1 MALKEFLKRGIQSLL
16 KKKKT
21 DPVSGESQKLIT
33 YQPEAK
39 KQTAKQLAKQDAQ
52 LPVKVDRK
60 ITDDLLMGETTQPA
74 FGSSTYDWVMRKG
87 PGKYSADEWIDHLTS
102 SRKINYK
109 IFGKPATKIERGP
122 KRFTYDRGS
131 RYAGKEA
138 TINKEELFDT
148 NLATFDDAGNI
159 TGGLIGAAKRFGLKL
174 SAQDIGNMIKM
185 NPVNRLKPVDYGG
198 VFFSPKAETIF
209 KGLNSQ
215 LDDLAKTNPSLTTR
229 FSNKIVPA
237 FEDTKRQ
244 LVGLKRAIQ
253 NGDNN
258 SVTQISANIRNNLGT
273 LRTSEKITQNTRA
286 QINGVLGGVDELVR
300 MSKGG
305 GNVRPVKYQNETSYT
320 FPGGQNYRETVFV
333 LDEPILGNTQ
343 AMKNLGH
350 YDDLKN
356 NLFHVRYD
364 TRFTPDGKKALV
376 IHEIQSD
383 ANQSIAKYLTAKNA
397 FSGERRINPF
407 QKEIETNL
415 LVNSRRKLIAEIDD
429 AVAKNQFNKSRAL
442 SDDLRGINDQIRNTF
457 RRATQYGDEK
467 KIDYFPLLDS
477 DAYGDYALKFL
488 INRAAKEKVD
498 FVAVMPFNKLHFR
511 QGYKA
516 GNERFYGYASGKGI
530 DKKGVAVMPQLMKKT
545 AKFNDSKAGTI
556 KLSLSDPKKPYKEV
570 MKDNF
575 TYPEAKGGKKII
587 SEYHETASNAP
598 MKGYKLI
605 DENNPRLYFDAFA
618 IEVKPNMAYTQKLY
632 KSEGGLVVDIFK
644 TL

>member
-1 MALKEFLKRGIQSLL
+1 MALKELLKRGISQLL

-33 YQPEAK
+33 YTPEAK
-39 KQTAKQLAKQDAQ
+39 TQTAKQLAKRDAE
-52 LPVKVDRK
+52 LPVKVDRN
-60 ITDDLLMGETTQPA
+60 ITDDLLMGETKQPA

-102 SRKINYK
+102 SRKVNYK
-109 IFGKPATKIERGP
+109 VFGKPTSRIERGP
-122 KRFTYDRGS
+122 KKFTYDKGS
-131 RYAGKEA
+131 RFAGKEA

-148 NLATFDDAGNI
+148 NLATFDDFGNI

-185 NPVNRLKPVDYGG
+185 NPVNRLKPVEFGG
-198 VFFSPKAETIF
+198 VFSSPKVDTIF
-209 KGLNSQ
+209 KGLSSKI
-215 LDDLAKTNPSLTTR
+215 DDLAKTNQQIPVFPDL
-229 FSNKIVPA
+229 
-237 FEDTKRQ
+237 KRN
-244 LVGLKRAIQ
+244 LDGLKRAIQ
-253 NGDNN
+253 TGDQN
-258 SVTQISANIRNNLGT
+258 SIAKIYANLRADLSDLKKSAAIS
-273 LRTSEKITQNTRA
+273 QNSRV
-286 QINGVLGGVDELVR
+286 QINGVLGGIDELVR
-300 MSKGG
+300 ISRGG

-320 FPGGQNYRETVFV
+320 FQGGNNYRETVFV
-333 LDEPILGNTQ
+333 LDEPILGNQRSMT
-343 AMKNLGH
+343 NLGH
-350 YDDLKN
+350 YEGLKN

-364 TRFTPDGKKALV
+364 TRITPDGKKALV

-383 ANQSIAKYLTAKNA
+383 ANQAIAKQLTAKEA
-397 FSGERRINPF
+397 FAGQRRINPF
-407 QKEIETNL
+407 QKDIELDL
-415 LVNSRRKLIAEIDD
+415 LINSRTKLLGEMDD
-429 AVAKNQFNKSRAL
+429 AIAKNQFNKARAI
-442 SDDLRGINDQIRNTF
+442 SDDLKNISQQINNTF
-457 RRATQYGDEK
+457 RAGDFNRTQQK
-467 KIDYFPLLDS
+467 LDYFPLLDS

-488 INRAAKEKVD
+488 MNKAAKENVD

-516 GNERFYGYASGKGI
+516 GNERFYGYATGKGI
-530 DKKGVAVMPQLMKKT
+530 DKKGQAIMPQLMKKA

-570 MKDNF
+570 VKENF
-575 TYPEAKGGKKII
+575 KYPDAKGGKNII

-605 DENNPRLYFDAFA
+605 QENDPRLYFDAFA

>member
-1 MALKEFLKRGIQSLL
+1 MALKELFKRGISSLL
-16 KKKKT
+16 KRKKT

-33 YQPEAK
+33 YTPEAK
-39 KQTAKQLAKQDAQ
+39 TQTARQLAKQDAQ

-60 ITDDLLMGETTQPA
+60 ITDDLLMGETRQPA

-102 SRKINYK
+102 TRKVNYK
-109 IFGKPATKIERGP
+109 VFGKPTTRIERGP
-122 KRFTYDRGS
+122 KRFTYDKGS
-131 RYAGKEA
+131 RFAGKEA

-148 NLATFDDAGNI
+148 NLATFDDFGNI

-185 NPVNRLKPVDYGG
+185 NPVNRLKPVEFGG
-198 VFFSPKAETIF
+198 VFTSPKVDTIL
-209 KGLNSQ
+209 KGVTSQ
-215 LDDLAKTNPSLTTR
+215 IDDLSKTSPVAARIFPT
-229 FSNKIVPA
+229 I
-237 FEDTKRQ
+237 KRN
-244 LVGLKRAIQ
+244 LEGLKRAIQ
-253 NGDNN
+253 SGDQN
-258 SVTQISANIRNNLGT
+258 SIKRNYT
-273 LRTSEKITQNTRA
+273 ELRSDLAALRGQEAFNQNQKV
-286 QINGVLGGVDELVR
+286 QINGLMGGLDELVR
-300 MSKGG
+300 ISKGG

-320 FPGGQNYRETVFV
+320 FQGGNNYRETVFV
-333 LDEPILGNTQ
+333 LDEPIIGNSKS
-343 AMKNLGH
+343 MRNLGH

-364 TRFTPDGKKALV
+364 TRITPDGKKAMV

-383 ANQSIAKYLTAKNA
+383 ANQSIAKQLTAKEA
-397 FSGERRINPF
+397 FKGERRINPF
-407 QKEIETNL
+407 QKDIELDL
-415 LVNSRRKLIAEIDD
+415 LVNSRTKLLRDMDD
-429 AVAKNQFNKSRAL
+429 AIAKNQFNKSRAI
-442 SDDLRGINDQIRNTF
+442 SDDLKNVNQQINNTF
-457 RRATQYGDEK
+457 RRGSDYGERSK
-467 KIDYFPLLDS
+467 LDYFPLLDA

-488 INRAAKEKVD
+488 MNKAAKEKFD
-498 FVAVMPFNKLHFR
+498 YVAVMPFNKLHFR

-516 GNERFYGYASGKGI
+516 GNERFYGYSNGKGI
-530 DKKGVAVMPQLMKKT
+530 DKKGQAVMPQLMKKA

-575 TYPEAKGGKKII
+575 TYPDAKGGKKIV

-605 DENNPRLYFDAFA
+605 QENDPRLYFDAFA

>member
-1 MALKEFLKRGIQSLL
+1 MALKELFKRGISSLL
-16 KKKKT
+16 KRKKT

-33 YQPEAK
+33 YTPEAK
-39 KQTAKQLAKQDAQ
+39 TQTARQLAKQDAQ

-60 ITDDLLMGETTQPA
+60 ITDDLLMGETRQPA
-74 FGSSTYDWVMRKG
+74 FGSSTYDWAMRKG

-102 SRKINYK
+102 TRKVNYK
-109 IFGKPATKIERGP
+109 VFGKPTTRIERGP
-122 KRFTYDRGS
+122 KRFTYDKGS
-131 RYAGKEA
+131 RFAGKEA

-148 NLATFDDAGNI
+148 NLATFDDFGNI

-185 NPVNRLKPVDYGG
+185 NPVNRLKPVEYGG
-198 VFFSPKAETIF
+198 VFTSPKVDTIF
-209 KGLNSQ
+209 KGITSQ
-215 LDDLAKTNPSLTTR
+215 IDDLSKTKPMYEPFKGIASDIRGLSRAVKSGDQNSIKNNYENIIKTINNIKSEGGL
-229 FSNKIVPA
+229 NQN
-237 FEDTKRQ
+237 Q
-244 LVGLKRAIQ
+244 LVQLNGLR
-253 NGDNN
+253 
-258 SVTQISANIRNNLGT
+258 
-273 LRTSEKITQNTRA
+273 
-286 QINGVLGGVDELVR
+286 GGVDEIVR
-300 MSKGG
+300 ISKGG

-320 FPGGQNYRETVFV
+320 FQGGNNYRETVFV
-333 LDEPILGNTQ
+333 LDEPIIGNRKSFT
-343 AMKNLGH
+343 NLGH

-364 TRFTPDGKKALV
+364 TRITPDGKKAMV

-383 ANQSIAKYLTAKNA
+383 ANQSIAKQLTAKEA
-397 FSGERRINPF
+397 FKGERRINPF
-407 QKEIETNL
+407 QKDIELDL
-415 LVNSRRKLIAEIDD
+415 LVNSRTKLLRDMDD
-429 AVAKNQFNKSRAL
+429 AIAKNQFNKSRAI
-442 SDDLRGINDQIRNTF
+442 SDDLKNINQKINRTF
-457 RRATQYGDEK
+457 AKGNPYDARKEK
-467 KIDYFPLLDS
+467 FDYFPLLDA

-488 INRAAKEKVD
+488 MNKAAKEKFD

-516 GNERFYGYASGKGI
+516 GNERFYGYANGKGI
-530 DKKGVAVMPQLMKKT
+530 DKKGQAVMPQLMKKA

-575 TYPEAKGGKKII
+575 TYPSNKGGKKII
-587 SEYHETASNAP
+587 SDYHETASNAP

-605 DENNPRLYFDAFA
+605 QENDPRLYFDAFA

-632 KSEGGLVVDIFK
+632 KSKGGLVVDIFK

>member
-1 MALKEFLKRGIQSLL
+1 MALKELFKRGISQLL

-33 YQPEAK
+33 YTPEAK
-39 KQTAKQLAKQDAQ
+39 TQTAKQLAKRDAE

-60 ITDDLLMGETTQPA
+60 ITDDLLMGETRQPA

-102 SRKINYK
+102 SRKVNYK
-109 IFGKPATKIERGP
+109 VFGKPTTRIERGP
-122 KRFTYDRGS
+122 KRFTYDKGS
-131 RYAGKEA
+131 RFAGKEA

-148 NLATFDDAGNI
+148 NLATFDDFGNI

-185 NPVNRLKPVDYGG
+185 NPVNRLKPVEYGG
-198 VFFSPKAETIF
+198 VFSSPKVDTIF
-209 KGLNSQ
+209 KGLSSKI
-215 LDDLAKTNPSLTTR
+215 DDLAKTNQQIPVFPDL
-229 FSNKIVPA
+229 
-237 FEDTKRQ
+237 KRN
-244 LVGLKRAIQ
+244 LDGLKRAIQ
-253 NGDNN
+253 TGDQN
-258 SVTQISANIRNNLGT
+258 SIAKIYANLRADLSDLKKSAAIS
-273 LRTSEKITQNTRA
+273 QNSRV
-286 QINGVLGGVDELVR
+286 QINGVLGGVDELIR
-300 MSKGG
+300 ISKGG

-320 FPGGQNYRETVFV
+320 FQGGNNYRETVFV
-333 LDEPILGNTQ
+333 LDEPIIGNRRSMT
-343 AMKNLGH
+343 NLGH

-364 TRFTPDGKKALV
+364 TRITPDGKKALV

-383 ANQSIAKYLTAKNA
+383 ANQSIAKQLTAKEA
-397 FSGERRINPF
+397 FGGQRRVNPF
-407 QKEIETNL
+407 QKDIELDL
-415 LVNSRRKLIAEIDD
+415 LVNSRTKLLRDMDD
-429 AVAKNQFNKSRAL
+429 AIAKNQFNKARAI
-442 SDDLRGINDQIRNTF
+442 SDDLKNINQQINNTF
-457 RRATQYGDEK
+457 QKGDFYSGKEK
-467 KIDYFPLLDS
+467 LDYFPLLDS

-488 INRAAKEKVD
+488 MNKAAKENID

-516 GNERFYGYASGKGI
+516 GNERFYGYATGKGI
-530 DKKGVAVMPQLMKKT
+530 DKKGQAIMPQLMKKA

-570 MKDNF
+570 MKENF
-575 TYPEAKGGKKII
+575 TYPDAKGGKKVV

-605 DENNPRLYFDAFA
+605 QENDPRLYFDAFA
-618 IEVKPNMAYTQKLY
+618 VEVKPGMAYTQKLY

>member
-1 MALKEFLKRGIQSLL
+1 MALKELFKRGISSLL

-33 YQPEAK
+33 YTPEAK
-39 KQTAKQLAKQDAQ
+39 TQTAKQLAKQDAQ

-60 ITDDLLMGETTQPA
+60 ITDDLLMGETRQPA

-102 SRKINYK
+102 TRKVNFK
-109 IFGKPATKIERGP
+109 VFGKPSTRIERGP
-122 KRFTYDRGS
+122 KRFTYDKGS
-131 RYAGKEA
+131 RFAGKEA

-148 NLATFDDAGNI
+148 NLATFDDFGNI
-159 TGGLIGAAKRFGLKL
+159 TGGLLGAAKRFNLKL

-185 NPVNRLKPVDYGG
+185 NPVNRLKPVEYGG
-198 VFFSPKAETIF
+198 VFSSPKVDTIF
-209 KGLNSQ
+209 KGISSQ
-215 LDDLAKTNPSLTTR
+215 LDDLTKTTEGIPIFVDIRRN
-229 FSNKIVPA
+229 I
-237 FEDTKRQ
+237 E
-244 LVGLKRAIQ
+244 GLKRAIQ
-253 NGDNN
+253 SGDSN
-258 SVTQISANIRNNLGT
+258 SVKKIYDVIRKDLTNVRKSPALNQNN
-273 LRTSEKITQNTRA
+273 RVQV
-286 QINGVLGGVDELVR
+286 NGILGGVDELVR
-300 MSKGG
+300 ISRGG

-320 FPGGQNYRETVFV
+320 FQGGNNYRETVFV
-333 LDEPILGNTQ
+333 LDEPIIGNSKPM
-343 AMKNLGH
+343 ANMGH
-350 YDDLKN
+350 YGDLKN

-364 TRFTPDGKKALV
+364 TRITPDGKKAMV

-383 ANQSIAKYLTAKNA
+383 ANQSIAKQLTAKEA
-397 FSGERRINPF
+397 FKGERRINPF
-407 QKEIETNL
+407 QKDIELDL
-415 LVNSRRKLIAEIDD
+415 LVNSRTKLLKDMDD
-429 AVAKNQFNKSRAL
+429 AIAKNQFNKSRAI
-442 SDDLRGINDQIRNTF
+442 SDDLRSINQQINNTF
-457 RRATQYGDEK
+457 KRGTDYGERNK
-467 KIDYFPLLDS
+467 FDYFPLLDA

-488 INRAAKEKVD
+488 MNKAAKEKFD
-498 FVAVMPFNKLHFR
+498 YVAVMPFNKLHFR

-516 GNERFYGYASGKGI
+516 GNERFYGYANGKGI
-530 DKKGVAVMPQLMKKT
+530 DKKGQAVMPQLMKKA
-545 AKFNDSKAGTI
+545 AKFNDSKAGTV

-605 DENNPRLYFDAFA
+605 PENDPRLYFDAFA

>member
-1 MALKEFLKRGIQSLL
+1 MALKELFKRGISSLL

-33 YQPEAK
+33 YTPEAK
-39 KQTAKQLAKQDAQ
+39 TQTARQLAKQDAQ

-60 ITDDLLMGETTQPA
+60 ITDDLLMGETRQPA

-102 SRKINYK
+102 TRKVNYK
-109 IFGKPATKIERGP
+109 VFGKPTTRIERGP
-122 KRFTYDRGS
+122 KRFTYDKGS
-131 RYAGKEA
+131 RFAGKEA
-138 TINKEELFDT
+138 TISKEELFDT
-148 NLATFDDAGNI
+148 NLATFDDVGNI
-159 TGGLIGAAKRFGLKL
+159 TGGLLGAAKRFNLKL

-185 NPVNRLKPVDYGG
+185 NPVNRLKPVEYGG
-198 VFFSPKAETIF
+198 VFSSPKIDTIF
-209 KGLNSQ
+209 KGISSQ
-215 LDDLAKTNPSLTTR
+215 LDDLTKTTEGIPIFVDIRRN
-229 FSNKIVPA
+229 I
-237 FEDTKRQ
+237 E
-244 LVGLKRAIQ
+244 GLKRAIQ
-253 NGDNN
+253 NGDSN
-258 SVTQISANIRNNLGT
+258 SVKQIYNVIRKDLSSVKKSPALNQNN
-273 LRTSEKITQNTRA
+273 RVQV
-286 QINGVLGGVDELVR
+286 NGILGGVDELVR
-300 MSKGG
+300 ISRGG

-320 FPGGQNYRETVFV
+320 FPGGNNYRETVFV
-333 LDEPILGNTQ
+333 LDEPIIGNRSS
-343 AMKNLGH
+343 MRSLGH

-364 TRFTPDGKKALV
+364 TRITPDGKKALV

-383 ANQSIAKYLTAKNA
+383 ANQSIAKQLTAKEA
-397 FSGERRINPF
+397 FKGERRINPF
-407 QKEIETNL
+407 QKDIELDL
-415 LVNSRRKLIAEIDD
+415 LVNSRTKLLRDMDD
-429 AVAKNQFNKSRAL
+429 AIAKNQFNKSRAI
-442 SDDLRGINDQIRNTF
+442 SDDLKNINQQINNTF
-457 RRATQYGDEK
+457 RKGNPYDVRKEK
-467 KIDYFPLLDS
+467 FDYFPLLDA

-488 INRAAKEKVD
+488 MNKAAKEKVD
-498 FVAVMPFNKLHFR
+498 YVAVMPFNKLHFR

-530 DKKGVAVMPQLMKKT
+530 DKKGQAVMPQLMKKA

-570 MKDNF
+570 MKDTFN
-575 TYPEAKGGKKII
+575 YPEAKGGKKIM

-605 DENNPRLYFDAFA
+605 QENDPRLYFDAFA

>member
-1 MALKEFLKRGIQSLL
+1 MALKELFKRGISSLL
-16 KKKKT
+16 KRKKT

-33 YQPEAK
+33 YTPEAK

-60 ITDDLLMGETTQPA
+60 ITDDLLMGETRQPA

-102 SRKINYK
+102 SRKVNYK
-109 IFGKPATKIERGP
+109 VFGKNATRTERGP
-122 KRFTYDRGS
+122 KRFTYDKGS
-131 RYAGKEA
+131 RFAGKEA

-148 NLATFDDAGNI
+148 NLATFDDLGNI

-185 NPVNRLKPVDYGG
+185 NPVNRLKPVEFGG
-198 VFFSPKAETIF
+198 VFNAPKVDIIF
-209 KGLNSQ
+209 KGLNSKI
-215 LDDLAKTNPSLTTR
+215 DDLAKTTANPKFPDIEVNL
-229 FSNKIVPA
+229 A
-237 FEDTKRQ
+237 
-244 LVGLKRAIQ
+244 GLKRAIQ
-253 NGDNN
+253 SGDQN
-258 SVTQISANIRNNLGT
+258 S
-273 LRTSEKITQNTRA
+273 ITQLSKVLRKELTDLKNSPATTQNARV

-300 MSKGG
+300 ISKGG

-333 LDEPILGNTQ
+333 LDEPIVGNRKSLT
-343 AMKNLGH
+343 NLGH
-350 YDDLKN
+350 YEDLKN

-364 TRFTPDGKKALV
+364 TRITPDGKKAMV

-383 ANQSIAKYLTAKNA
+383 ANQSIAKQLTSKEA
-397 FSGERRINPF
+397 FKGEKRINPF
-407 QKEIETNL
+407 QKDIELDL
-415 LVNSRRKLIAEIDD
+415 LVNSRTKLLRDMDD
-429 AVAKNQFNKSRAL
+429 AIAKNQFNKSRVI
-442 SDDLRGINDQIRNTF
+442 SDDLKSINKQINNTF
-457 RRATQYGDEK
+457 RKAESQNYGARPEK
-467 KIDYFPLLDS
+467 FDYFPLLDA

-488 INRAAKEKVD
+488 MNKAAKENID
-498 FVAVMPFNKLHFR
+498 YVAIMPFNKLHFR

-516 GNERFYGYASGKGI
+516 GNERFYGYSSGKGI
-530 DKKGVAVMPQLMKKT
+530 DKKGQAVMPQLMKKA

-570 MKDNF
+570 MKDTF

-587 SEYHETASNAP
+587 SEYHETAANGP

-605 DENNPRLYFDAFA
+605 QENDPRLYFDAFA